1 MLVFRSEDGLL
12 AVEIGRS
19 RAKLLRR
26 ACGKAGDRETG
37 GVLVG
42 FYADDGECAYV
53 TEVGHPPPDSEA
65 GPTWFNRGIRGL
77 REWLEELWGARR
89 RTYYL
94 GEWHYH
100 PRASPEASGDDRKQ
114 MLRISKDRK
123 IRCPEPVLLIVGGDA
138 RSSWPSN
145 AYVVRGG
152 RFEQL
157 RRC

>member
-1 MLVFRSEDGLL
+1 MLVFRSQDGGL
-12 AVEIGRS
+12 AVEVGRS
-19 RAKLLRR
+19 RTKQLRR
-26 ACGKAGDRETG
+26 ACARAGLRETG

-42 FYADDGECAYV
+42 LYAADGECAYV
-53 TEVGHPPPDSEA
+53 THIGLPPPDSEA
-65 GPTWFNRGIRGL
+65 GPTWFRRGTRGL
-77 REWLEELWGARR
+77 REWLQERWGDRQ

-100 PRASPEASGDDRKQ
+100 PMASPEASNEDEKQ

-123 IRCPEPVLLIVGGDA
+123 IRCPEPILLIVGGDS

-145 AYVVRGG
+145 AYVVRRGV
-152 RFEQL
+152 FEQL